1 MTPFDVFNADPFTA
15 VSMSAA
21 IDKMDYVPQ
30 GLGAIPGLFEVEPI
44 RTETF
49 WIETRSMGASLIPTS
64 IRGEAPKQVGSDAR
78 NARAFKTRRLAKA
91 SRITAS
97 ELLSIRSFGSEMNLK
112 TLQEEVARRQL
123 KLKRDFDLTFENLRM
138 GAVLGKTV
146 DADASTIYDWAAE
159 WSQSIPAEV
168 DFDLDNGSPAAG
180 AVRKKCY
187 AARRSILKALNTISV
202 ATPRI
207 VAICGDAFWDD
218 LTSHPEVEK
227 TFLNWSAAVDLRNNH
242 GQEWAEFRYGGIDF
256 INYRGTD
263 DGTTLGVN
271 TDKAKFF
278 PVGAGIF
285 RWVLSPGEK
294 FQHLGSVGQE
304 LYSSMLMDPARD
316 SWADVETYSY
326 PMSVC
331 TMPSALYQARRT

>member
-21 IDKMDYVPQ
+21 IDKMDYVPT
-30 GLGAIPGLFEVEPI
+30 GLGSIPGLFEVEPI

-49 WIETRSMGASLIPTS
+49 WIETRSTGASLIPTS
-64 IRGEAPKQVGSDAR
+64 VRGTPPEQVGGDQR
-78 NARAFKTRRLAKA
+78 DARAFKTRRLAKA

-97 ELLSIRSFGSEMNLK
+97 ELMSVRSFGSEINLK
-112 TLQEEVARRQL
+112 SLQEEVARRQM
-123 KLKRDFDLTFENLRM
+123 KLKRDFDLTWENLRM

-146 DADASTIYDWAAE
+146 DADGSTIYDWAAQ
-159 WSQSIPAEV
+159 WNQPIPAEV
-168 DFDLDNGSPAAG
+168 DFDLDNASPSVG

-187 AARRSILKALNTISV
+187 AARRSILKALNGVGS
-202 ATPRI
+202 ATRI

-218 LTSHPEVEK
+218 LTSHPEIEK
-227 TFLNWSAAVDLRNNH
+227 TFLNWAAAESLRNGH
-242 GQEWAEFRYGGIDF
+242 GNEWSTFRYGEIDF
-256 INYRGTD
+256 VNYRGTD

-294 FQHLGSVGQE
+294 FEHLGAVGQDI
-304 LYSSMLMDPARD
+304 YSAMLMDRDRD
-316 SWADVETYSY
+316 SWADVEAFSY